1 MDKGENQAHINGKYL
16 IIVAIIALIGTL
28 ATVYKDQLND
38 RETDKSKSSNPI
50 AKSAE
55 VRPSQ
60 RLEHGKP
67 EDIKSDKTIETIH
80 QPDKEKAIKIFE
92 LTIITNSNDKISIN
106 GKPAIFISGSSS
118 SNVKRVRIFEGE
130 QYEII
135 IGNCDPIIIT
145 KVLKNETITRCS

>member
-1 MDKGENQAHINGKYL
+1 MTGKQTNL
-16 IIVAIIALIGTL
+16 NHQT
-28 ATVYKDQLND
+28 QLQKAQ
-38 RETDKSKSSNPI
+38 RVT
-50 AKSAE
+50 
-55 VRPSQ
+55 PSQ

-80 QPDKEKAIKIFE
+80 QPGKEKVIKIFE
-92 LTIITNSNDKISIN
+92 LTVITNSNDKISIN
-106 GKPAIFISGSSS
+106 GKPAICISGSSS

-135 IGNCDPIIIT
+135 TGDCDPIIIT